1 MRKTLATVLNTL
13 AGLGLVLCA
22 LRYLGTVWPLLLL
35 NSMQTH
41 AAFAIAMVM
50 LASFVVTRSRTS
62 LLFLVMS
69 LALAGHSVL
78 MKREFAIDAT
88 AADLA
93 AGSSL
98 RIISFNML
106 SENLEGATDVAD
118 MLMASNAD
126 VAVVLEGAPLFMQL
140 QRLEAAYPY
149 RLGCGERTP
158 TCDLLM
164 FSKHP
169 MVDVSIG
176 DLSDL
181 RKDRVMSARISAPAG
196 SFRMVAAHLSKPF
209 FDNYHMKELDR
220 LSAFMRNTTEPLIL
234 SGDFN
239 SGTIAPDMQNML
251 RHLRLRTVPRE
262 PATWP
267 VQLADTGFG
276 VAIDHI
282 YSRPPLVP
290 LSVKRLDR
298 DYGSNHYGLVADF
311 AFRTP

>member
-1 MRKTLATVLNTL
+1 MRKTLALVLDTL
-13 AGLGLVLCA
+13 AALGLVLCA
-22 LRYLGTVWPLLLL
+22 LRYLGTLWPLLLL
-35 NSMQTH
+35 NSMQAH
-41 AAFAIAMVM
+41 AAFAIAVAM
-50 LASFVVTRSRTS
+50 LASFAVTRSRTS
-62 LLFLVMS
+62 LLLLILS
-69 LALAGHSVL
+69 LTLAGHAVL
-78 MKREFAIDAT
+78 MKREFAIEATDA
-88 AADLA
+88 DRA
-93 AGSSL
+93 AGSRL
-98 RIISFNML
+98 RILSFNML
-106 SENLEGATDVAD
+106 AENLEGATDVAD
-118 MLMASNAD
+118 MLMASDAD
-126 VAVVLEGAPLFMQL
+126 VAVVLEAAPLFMQL
-140 QRLEAAYPY
+140 QRLQAAYPY

-158 TCDLLM
+158 TCDLVM

-169 MVDVSIG
+169 MSDVSVG

-181 RKDRVMSARISAPAG
+181 RKDRVMSARIAAPGG

-220 LSAFMRNTTEPLIL
+220 LAAFMRNTREPLVL

-239 SGTIAPDMQNML
+239 SGTIAPDMQRML

-267 VQLADTGFG
+267 VSLAETGLG

-290 LSVKRLDR
+290 LSVTRLDR

-311 AFRTP
+311 AVRKP

>member
-1 MRKTLATVLNTL
+1 MRKTLAIILNTL
-13 AGLGLVLCA
+13 AALGLGLCA
-22 LRYLGTVWPLLLL
+22 LRYIGTVWPLLLL

-41 AAFAIAMVM
+41 AAMAIAIAM
-50 LASFVVTRSRTS
+50 LASFVITRSRTS
-62 LLFLVMS
+62 ALFLVAS

-78 MKREFAIDAT
+78 MKREFAIEATDA
-88 AADLA
+88 DIA
-93 AGSSL
+93 AGPSL

-118 MLMASNAD
+118 MLLASKAD
-126 VAVVLEGAPLFMQL
+126 VAVILEGAPMFMQL
-140 QRLEAAYPY
+140 KRIEAAYPY

-169 MVDVSIG
+169 VTDVSIG

-181 RKDRVMSARISAPAG
+181 RKDRVISARIAAPAG
-196 SFRMVAAHLSKPF
+196 AFRMVAAHLSKPF

-220 LSAFMRNTTEPLIL
+220 LAAFMRNTTEPLVL

-239 SGTIAPDMQNML
+239 SGTIAPDMQRML
-251 RHLRLRTVPRE
+251 RLLHLRTVPRE

-267 VQLADTGFG
+267 VQLVESGLG

-298 DYGSNHYGLVADF
+298 DYGSNHYGLIADF
-311 AFRTP
+311 AFRKP